1 MKNFWQEKSG
11 NFGILTALLMV
22 PLCGAAGVALDIT
35 RGMSVKADLQQAAD
49 SAALAAVADMSASV
63 QAAKK
68 MSGTVSF
75 PSAMKKPGHSSMAIS
90 AATRTTP
97 LPLSMSR

>member
-1 MKNFWQEKSG
+1 MKNFWREKSG

-68 MSGTVSF
+68 MSGDGVI
-75 PSAMKKPGHSSMAIS
+75 PVGNEEARHSSMAIS

-97 LPLSMSR
+97 LPLSMFR